1 MFRPMRRYEA
11 QPFHVGV
18 PDLDVAFLL
27 RRAAASF
34 PEAPAVEDKT
44 RGLRLDALI
53 GQAERLANA
62 LDGLGIPAGGTVG
75 VLLEN
80 RWEYVLVDA
89 ALALGRRVR
98 VAFNARLHLED
109 FRYMA
114 ADAQLSAVVHSAGF
128 AAEAA
133 ALAEERGLVTIDVDD
148 GFDALIARSD
158 PTPVQRG
165 GSAEDPAWI
174 TYTSGTTGRPKGVT
188 LSHRSIREVALNLLL
203 ELGPVVPGEQLVLT
217 QALSHG
223 AGYFV
228 LPFLMS
234 GAGVYVVR
242 RFDPEEIM
250 AVGARSHVHTL
261 KVVPAMLPQL
271 LDAADG
277 AGLDYATVVYGA
289 SPIAPAVLGRALDR
303 LGPVLVQIYGQSEA
317 PVTLTCLHKQ
327 DHLGEGDERFSAG
340 RAWRS
345 VGVEVRDTDGS
356 TVGPGEAGEVH
367 VRGSHMMSG
376 YHGLP
381 EATSAAVVDGWIR
394 TGDMGR
400 RDERGFVYLLGR
412 RDEMIN
418 SGGYNVS
425 PREVERVLNEHPAV
439 QEVVVFGMPD
449 ERWGQAVTAAVC
461 ARGGASLTAAELS
474 EFARPRLGFRAPK
487 TINVLDEIPTNAY
500 GKVDR
505 ERLQAAIRG
514 HGD

>member
-1 MFRPMRRYEA
+1 MWRSQA
-11 QPFHVGV
+11 QPFHVGA

-34 PEAPAVEDKT
+34 PDAPAVEDKT
-44 RGLRLDALI
+44 CALRLDALI
-53 GQAERLANA
+53 DRAERLANA
-62 LDGLGIPAGGTVG
+62 VDALGVPAGATVG
-75 VLLEN
+75 ILLEN
-80 RWEYVLVDA
+80 RWEYVLVDL

-98 VAFNARLHLED
+98 VAFNARLHLDD

-114 ADAQLSAVVHSAGF
+114 ADAQLAAIVHSAGF
-128 AAEAA
+128 AADAA
-133 ALAEERGLVTIDVDD
+133 ALAEELGVLTIDVDD
-148 GFDALIARSD
+148 GLDALIAGAD

-228 LPFLMS
+228 LPWLMS

-242 RFDPEEIM
+242 SFDPEEVI
-250 AVGARSHVHTL
+250 AVGARPHVHTL

-271 LDAADG
+271 LDAAGD
-277 AGLDYATVVYGA
+277 AGLGYGNVVYGA
-289 SPIAPAVLGRALDR
+289 SPIAPAVLDRALDR

-327 DHLGEGDERFSAG
+327 DHLGDGDERFSAG

-345 VGVEVRDTDGS
+345 VGVEVRDADGRA
-356 TVGPGEAGEVH
+356 VGPDEPGEVY

-381 EATSAAVVDGWIR
+381 EATAAAVVDGWIR
-394 TGDMGR
+394 TSDMGR
-400 RDERGFVYLLGR
+400 RDARGFVYLLGR

-439 QEVVVFGMPD
+439 QEVVVFGVPD
-449 ERWGQAVTAAVC
+449 DRWGEAVTAAVC
-461 ARGGASLTAAELS
+461 ARGGTSVTAAELS

-487 TINVLDEIPTNAY
+487 RINILDEIPTNAY

-505 ERLQAAIRG
+505 VRLQAAVL
-514 HGD
+514 GDGG